1 LVGRP
6 AGEGRLKVRVAS
18 VGRDRSGL
26 FEPAVRE
33 YAERLGHYT
42 RFELVEVSPSRK
54 PGPADAMAEEGERL
68 LALCRP
74 REELVALDGEGKA
87 LSSAELAQRLG
98 QAQRD
103 AADLLFVI
111 GGDEGLD
118 PAVRRRARW
127 TLSLSRMTLPHRL
140 ARLVLAEQLYRGFTL
155 LRGEPYHK

>member
-1 LVGRP
+1 
-6 AGEGRLKVRVAS
+6 
-18 VGRDRSGL
+18 
-26 FEPAVRE
+26 
-33 YAERLGHYT
+33 
-42 RFELVEVSPSRK
+42 
-54 PGPADAMAEEGERL
+54 MAEEGERL